1 MKRTVTLIGSIALIL
16 GLALSMTAC
25 DQVETDLIA
34 GGGNPASETDV
45 GDVVV
50 WDDNGDY
57 LYLAAVMANWIGPDA
72 EDWEESGWSI
82 LDAHAHVAANAT
94 DIPQKN
100 GNPRPGKFDLH
111 FEDGEWE
118 EDGEAIIAGGWE
130 IMLTQAM
137 KDAGTVYIALHLEV
151 VNDQETEDPSD
162 DVYESVWADGPDF
175 IGKNWATYFEYE
187 LGSNPPLELP

>member
-1 MKRTVTLIGSIALIL
+1 MKRIITLLGTIALIL
-16 GLALSMTAC
+16 GLALSITAC

-34 GGGNPASETDV
+34 GGGNSASETDV

-50 WDDNGDY
+50 WDEGDY
-57 LYLAAVMANWIGPDA
+57 LYLAAVMANWIGPTD
-72 EDWEESGWSI
+72 EDWEESGWRI
-82 LDAHAHVAANAT
+82 VDAHAHVAVNTT

-111 FEDGEWE
+111 FDDGEWE
-118 EDGEAIIAGGWE
+118 EDEEATIAGGWE

-151 VNDQETEDPSD
+151 VNDQDTADTLD

-187 LGSNPPLELP
+187 LGSNPPLEL

>member
-1 MKRTVTLIGSIALIL
+1 LVL
-16 GLALSMTAC
+16 GLALSIIAC

-50 WDDNGDY
+50 WDEGDY
-57 LYLAAVMANWIGPDA
+57 LYLVAMMANWIDD
-72 EDWEESGWSI
+72 DWEESGWNI
-82 LDAHAHVAANAT
+82 LDAHAHVAVNAT

-118 EDGEAIIAGGWE
+118 EEDGEEIIAGGWE
-130 IMLTQAM
+130 IMLTQDM

-151 VNDQETEDPSD
+151 VNDQGTEDTSD
-162 DVYESVWADGPDF
+162 DVDESVWADGPDF
-175 IGKNWATYFEYE
+175 TGKNWATYFEYE
-187 LGSNPPLELP
+187 LGSNPPLEL